1 MTDARD
7 GVPRDAVPAGDQP
20 SPDNRPDKAV
30 DDARRDVAEALAAL
44 ADVEDRPAAEQVAA
58 FHEAHET
65 LHSTLSRIDEH

>member
-1 MTDARD
+1 VTDARD
-7 GVPRDAVPAGDQP
+7 GLPRDAVPAGDG
-20 SPDNRPDKAV
+20 PDNRPDEVV
-30 DDARRDVAEALAAL
+30 DDARRDVAAVLAAL